1 MRNHTVKTLA
11 YLMRPDLLG
20 SDCKSLSLREAQ
32 RIYGKD
38 KVSPNYAGSG
48 EDIPS
53 SGSKVRSD

>member
-1 MRNHTVKTLA
+1 MRKHTVKTLA

-20 SDCKSLSLREAQ
+20 SGCKSLSLEEAQ

-48 EDIPS
+48 NVLPS
-53 SGSKVRSD
+53 AGSKVRSA